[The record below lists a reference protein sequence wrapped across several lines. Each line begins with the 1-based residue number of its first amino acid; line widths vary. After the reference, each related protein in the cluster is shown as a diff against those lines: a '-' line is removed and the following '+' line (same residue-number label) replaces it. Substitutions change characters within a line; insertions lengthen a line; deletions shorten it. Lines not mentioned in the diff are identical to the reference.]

1 MAGYTPQELAEGWEF
16 KFVRS
21 STSAFRKPEF
31 LRRVL
36 EEEGRSGWVLLE
48 KFDNGRIR
56 LKRPMSARAGDAGR
70 NLDPYRSHVGVSDVV
85 LVLCIIGSILC
96 VMGVVVAIAL
106 SHHRP

>member
-56 LKRPMSARAGDAGR
+56 LKRPMSARRVMRAGISTPTGR
-70 NLDPYRSHVGVSDVV
+70 TWG
-85 LVLCIIGSILC
+85 
-96 VMGVVVAIAL
+96 
-106 SHHRP
+106 